1 MCGNVLSLQHVSVR
15 SRTTLE
21 DIEELFSSE
30 SNFITYRRLQ
40 GSLKRTA
47 PCIPFFGNFKCLVFR
62 HVRTVNFRVSGLYS
76 KDFVFIND
84 GNPKHLAN
92 GLVNFS
98 KLRMVMHRV
107 GSVITSLLNC

>member
-1 MCGNVLSLQHVSVR
+1 MAIMTGLNYSAVGARRLKQTWEQVSVR

-40 GSLKRTA
+40 GGLKRTA
-47 PCIPFFGNFKCLVFR
+47 PCIPFF
-62 HVRTVNFRVSGLYS
+62 GLYS

-84 GNPKHLAN
+84 GNPKRLAN

-107 GSVITSLLNC
+107 GSVIIFSLEFFDIT